1 MVKIL
6 SIGIARLTDEEKKN
20 NNGEPVILSQAFEV
34 SEFGFFQRGGVREM
48 LTFFTRTFVKR
59 TGLGKRQCVEHEG
72 HLCHVQMR
80 ANGLASCII
89 TDQDYP
95 SRVAFSAAQ
104 DLLRQFEEKNG
115 QVWKTATANAYDS
128 FDLFGALCMYIS
140 DRSRLQTS
148 ASMLRINRKSKNS
161 QVFCNP
167 VIFQSSRPFMSCPF

>member
-6 SIGIARLTDEEKKN
+6 SIALARLTDEELKN
-20 NNGEPVILSQAFEV
+20 NNGEPVILSQAYEV

-59 TGLGKRQCVEHEG
+59 TGKGKRQCVEHEG

-80 ANGLASCII
+80 ANGLACCII

-104 DLLRQFEEKNG
+104 DLLRQFEEQSG
-115 QVWKTATANAYDS
+115 QSW
-128 FDLFGALCMYIS
+128 
-140 DRSRLQTS
+140 R
-148 ASMLRINRKSKNS
+148 
-161 QVFCNP
+161 
-167 VIFQSSRPFMSCPF
+167 RP

>member
-72 HLCHVQMR
+72 HLCHVQILFC
-80 ANGLASCII
+80 AAL
-89 TDQDYP
+89 
-95 SRVAFSAAQ
+95 VA
-104 DLLRQFEEKNG
+104 LLRA
-115 QVWKTATANAYDS
+115 VLD
-128 FDLFGALCMYIS
+128 C
-140 DRSRLQTS
+140 
-148 ASMLRINRKSKNS
+148 SMMRVH
-161 QVFCNP
+161 QA
-167 VIFQSSRPFMSCPF
+167 